1 MKKIVLF
8 MLALALSAGTCLAAE
23 LEYFQVY
30 KPKAGM
36 SAEEIMQIK
45 YFVKYTKFAHDAGFV
60 GKAYYIDKSGSVRE
74 RGTLRRRI
82 NLGRKSDGLAYK
94 DFNLFTSPVQVK
106 GLGILT
112 WTYLD
117 PKRDSEQWMWIP
129 SLKKIRKT
137 SQAQADDAFMGAD
150 FTTEEITTRKFEDET
165 YKLAGEENF
174 KGYTSNFTK
183 KTYYQG
189 TPVFVIEARP
199 KRAKWYYS
207 KRICYIDKATGGDIF
222 DEIYDPNGKLYR
234 TLFRSYE
241 IYNVDGK
248 EYPAQIIIEG
258 QDLRTGHCTVII
270 NEKIAFDQGFSED
283 MFTERALAQSRW

>member
-1 MKKIVLF
+1 MKRIVLLV
-8 MLALALSAGTCLAAE
+8 LALALIAGTCLAAE

-45 YFVKYTKFAHDAGFV
+45 YFVKYTKFARDVELA
-60 GKAYYIDKSGSVRE
+60 GKAYYIDKSGAIRE

-82 NLGRKSDGLAYK
+82 NLSRKADELAYK
-94 DFNLFTSPVQVK
+94 DLILFTSPVQVK

-117 PKRDSEQWMWIP
+117 PKRDTEQWMWIP

-150 FTTEEITTRKFEDET
+150 FTTEEITTRKFQDET
-165 YKLAGEENF
+165 YKLVGEENF
-174 KGYTSNFTK
+174 KGYTSVFTK
-183 KTYYQG
+183 KTYYQDS
-189 TPVFVIEARP
+189 PVFVIEARS

-207 KRICYIDKATGGDIF
+207 KRICYIDKATGGDIL
-222 DEIYDPNGKLYR
+222 DEVYDSNGNLYK

-258 QDLRTGHCTVII
+258 KDLRTGHCTAII
-270 NEKIAFDQGFSED
+270 NDKIAFDQGFSED

>member
-1 MKKIVLF
+1 MKRIVLF
-8 MLALALSAGTCLAAE
+8 VLALALSIGTCFAAE

-45 YFVKYTKFAHDAGFV
+45 YFVKYTKFARDAEFA
-60 GKAYYIDKSGSVRE
+60 GKAYYIDKSGAIRE

-82 NLGRKSDGLAYK
+82 NLGRKSDDLAYK
-94 DFNLFTSPVQVK
+94 DLILFTSPAQVK

-117 PKRDSEQWMWIP
+117 PKRDTEQWMWIP

-137 SQAQADDAFMGAD
+137 SQAQADDSFMGAD
-150 FTTEEITTRKFEDET
+150 FTVEDITTRKFEDET
-165 YKLAGEENF
+165 YKLAGEESF
-174 KGYTSNFTK
+174 KGYTSAFTK

-189 TPVFVIEARP
+189 SPVFVIEARS

-222 DEIYDPNGKLYR
+222 DEIYDANGKLYK

-241 IYNVDGK
+241 IYKVDGK

-258 QDLRTGHCTVII
+258 EDLRTGHRTVII
-270 NEKIAFDQGFSED
+270 NDKIAFDQGFSED